1 MEARPRPTGKGMA
14 RAHQDAAA
22 HGIQPSPT
30 LLRQIE
36 TTMTTHLMTLHPVPI
51 TILELQDIIKKALVL
66 LIRPPL
72 QDRSTIHRKAIL
84 PTNLRPRLLEVI
96 NVSGTSFQRIINITQ
111 GVLFYTEKSTKF
123 EKNFHFYLK
132 LTSLLLRVTKAVT
145 PVKKD
150 TIFGAAKV
158 IYTKYSKH

>member
-1 MEARPRPTGKGMA
+1 MEELLCTAVKRLCMMPEVERPIMEARPRPTGKGMA

-36 TTMTTHLMTLHPVPI
+36 TTMITPLMTLHPVPI
-51 TILELQDIIKKALVL
+51 TILELQDIIKKAPVL

-96 NVSGTSFQRIINITQ
+96 NVSGTSFQRIINKTS
-111 GVLFYTEKSTKF
+111 FYTEKSTKL
-123 EKNFHFYLK
+123 EKNLSFLFEINFTALK
-132 LTSLLLRVTKAVT
+132 SN
-145 PVKKD
+145 
-150 TIFGAAKV
+150 
-158 IYTKYSKH
+158 

>member
-1 MEARPRPTGKGMA
+1 MMPEVERPITEARPRPTGKGMV

-36 TTMTTHLMTLHPVPI
+36 TTMITHLMTLHPVPI

-84 PTNLRPRLLEVI
+84 PINLRPRLLEVI
-96 NVSGTSFQRIINITQ
+96 NVSGTSFQHNPGSALL
-111 GVLFYTEKSTKF
+111 GVLLY
-123 EKNFHFYLK
+123 
-132 LTSLLLRVTKAVT
+132 
-145 PVKKD
+145 
-150 TIFGAAKV
+150 
-158 IYTKYSKH
+158 

>member
-1 MEARPRPTGKGMA
+1 MEARPRPTGKGMV
-14 RAHQDAAA
+14 RVHQDAAA

-51 TILELQDIIKKALVL
+51 TILELQDIIKKAPVL

-123 EKNFHFYLK
+123 EKKPL
-132 LTSLLLRVTKAVT
+132 
-145 PVKKD
+145 
-150 TIFGAAKV
+150 IV
-158 IYTKYSKH
+158 IGN